1 MGNKK
6 KKEPEYLEDVL
17 IVDAGSE
24 GMSVAKPEGR
34 VVFIPFGVPGDVV
47 DIEVFKK
54 KKNYFEGRILR
65 FKKYSDKRVDP
76 VCQHFGLCGGCK
88 WQQLDY
94 QWQLYYK
101 QKQVK
106 DNFDRIG
113 KLEYPGIR
121 PILGC
126 EKQYFYRNKL
136 EYAFSNR
143 KWLTDGAPS
152 GTYGEEDVK
161 GLGFHLPSLFDRVV
175 DVEQC
180 HLQAD
185 PSNDIR
191 LFVRKFTMDHKLSY
205 YSVRHHEGLM
215 RNLVIRCNSKGEF
228 MVILVISEEN
238 DSIRHELVP
247 ALEKQFPQIVSLL
260 LIINNKLNDVINDL
274 PFECLKGDP
283 FLMETMASPRSGFP
297 ELKFRIGPV
306 SFFQTNVYQAE
317 RLYRAAFD
325 LANVKGDELMYDL
338 YTGTGTI
345 AQYFSR
351 FVKRVVGIEYVEEAI
366 ADAKVN
372 AAINGI
378 ENCCFYAG
386 DMAKL
391 FTDEFIDAN
400 GTPDFIVTDP
410 PRAGMAEKVVEQLL
424 KIRAKK
430 IVYVSCNP
438 ATQARDLQLLS
449 TAYKIMAVQP
459 VDMFPHTQHVENITL
474 LELS

>member
-1 MGNKK
+1 MKK

-34 VVFIPFGVPGDVV
+34 VIFIPFGVPGDVV

-54 KKNYFEGRILR
+54 KKNYLEGRILNL
-65 FKKYSDKRVDP
+65 KKPSEKRVTP
-76 VCQHFGLCGGCK
+76 ICQHFGLCGGCK

-94 QWQLYYK
+94 QWQIYYK

-113 KLEYPGIR
+113 KVTYPEIR

-143 KWLTDGAPS
+143 KWLIDGAPS
-152 GTYGEEDVK
+152 GTYGEEEVK

-175 DVEQC
+175 DIEKC

-205 YSVRHHEGLM
+205 YNVRHHEGLM

-228 MVILVISEEN
+228 MVILVVNEEN
-238 DSIRHELVP
+238 AIIRNELIP
-247 ALEKQFPQIVSLL
+247 ALEHRFPQIVSLL
-260 LIINNKLNDVINDL
+260 LVINGKFNDVINDL
-274 PFECLKGDP
+274 PFECLKGNP
-283 FLMETMASPRSGFP
+283 FLMETMASPRPGYP
-297 ELKFRIGPV
+297 DLNFRIGPV

-325 LANVKGDELMYDL
+325 MADVRGNELMYDL

-372 AAINGI
+372 AEINGI
-378 ENCCFYAG
+378 DNCMFYAG

-391 FTDEFIDAN
+391 FTDEFIAAN
-400 GTPDFIVTDP
+400 GRPDFIVTDP

-424 KIRAKK
+424 KIRAPK
-430 IVYVSCNP
+430 IVYISCNP
-438 ATQARDLQLLS
+438 ATQARDLQWLS
-449 TAYKIMAVQP
+449 TVYDIKAVQP

-474 LELS
+474 LEAR

>member
-1 MGNKK
+1 MKK
-6 KKEPEYLEDVL
+6 KKEPEYLNDVL

-34 VVFIPFGVPGDVV
+34 VVFVPFGVPGDVV
-47 DIEVFKK
+47 DLEVFKK
-54 KKNYFEGRILR
+54 KKNYLEGRILR
-65 FKKYSDKRVDP
+65 IKKPSDKRVNP

-88 WQQLDY
+88 WQQMDY
-94 QWQLYYK
+94 HWQIYYK

-113 KLEYPGIR
+113 KLDYPEIR

-126 EKQYFYRNKL
+126 EKQYYYRNKL

-143 KWLTDGAPS
+143 KWLTDGAPA
-152 GTYGEEDVK
+152 GTYGEEECK
-161 GLGFHLPSLFDRVV
+161 GLGFHLPQLFDRVV
-175 DVEQC
+175 DVAHC

-205 YSVRHHEGLM
+205 YSVRQHEGLM

-228 MVILVISEEN
+228 MVIHVISEE
-238 DSIRHELVP
+238 SRVIRNELIP
-247 ALEKQFPQIVSLL
+247 ALEQRFPQIVSLL

-283 FLMETMASPRSGFP
+283 WLIETMASPRPGFP
-297 ELKFRIGPV
+297 DLQFRIGPV

-317 RLYRAAFD
+317 RLYHAAFD
-325 LANVKGDELMYDL
+325 LAELKGDEVMYDL

-372 AAINGI
+372 MALNGI
-378 ENCCFYAG
+378 ENCTFFAG
-386 DMAKL
+386 DMAKI
-391 FTDEFIDAN
+391 FTDDFIKAQGRPN
-400 GTPDFIVTDP
+400 FIVTDP

-424 KIRAKK
+424 KIRAEK

-449 TAYKIMAVQP
+449 TAYDLKAVQP

-474 LELS
+474 LELKR